1 MRYHEFKSHAH
12 RPRNATRICFI
23 YQLWLI
29 NIIKA
34 CCISNIRTQIH
45 STFSN
50 MSKNLCPQTGNG
62 IVLETVIIFK
72 MKVLVEC
79 STTTFPYGSWLTKS
93 IKQTT
98 IFRHW
103 SLPLFFHRFIQIK
116 YNNNISKLWRRQA
129 GLNRRPLQPL
139 L

>member
-1 MRYHEFKSHAH
+1 
-12 RPRNATRICFI
+12 
-23 YQLWLI
+23 
-29 NIIKA
+29 
-34 CCISNIRTQIH
+34 
-45 STFSN
+45 

-79 STTTFPYGSWLTKS
+79 STTTFPYGSWRLKS
-93 IKQTT
+93 INANNY
-98 IFRHW
+98 I
-103 SLPLFFHRFIQIK
+103 SPLVFTALFHRFIQIK